1 MFLSQS
7 AHETTGC
14 SHLLESVSS
23 ITCVMYAPISTSNPF
38 LTQTNDCR
46 SMEPWRFFFPLL
58 FFFFSFFFFHSRDR
72 DLAARMWRLLG
83 QRAGESSARFT
94 SGLLSI
100 RHHLDRLLPFD
111 SCLRPTETHWLE
123 KVISL
128 RPSVFEYPSSRPR
141 LNKLG
146 EREEILFQC

>member
-58 FFFFSFFFFHSRDR
+58 FFFFFFFFLFAMHIRV
-72 DLAARMWRLLG
+72 
-83 QRAGESSARFT
+83 
-94 SGLLSI
+94 I
-100 RHHLDRLLPFD
+100 RHAKDTATFLSSCRNGGRLFASLFEMTNVHAERNAFLAQLLWKIWRSGQSATLPV
-111 SCLRPTETHWLE
+111 
-123 KVISL
+123 KI
-128 RPSVFEYPSSRPR
+128 
-141 LNKLG
+141 
-146 EREEILFQC
+146 

>member
-46 SMEPWRFFFPLL
+46 SMEPWRFFFSLSPFFP
-58 FFFFSFFFFHSRDR
+58 FFFFPFQRPRSRR
-72 DLAARMWRLLG
+72 TTVAFAR
-83 QRAGESSARFT
+83 SASRGIER
-94 SGLLSI
+94 SIYIGLTIDSTPPRPPFAI
-100 RHHLDRLLPFD
+100 RLLPPPD
-111 SCLRPTETHWLE
+111 RNALT
-123 KVISL
+123 
-128 RPSVFEYPSSRPR
+128 
-141 LNKLG
+141 
-146 EREEILFQC
+146 